1 MKEEMDTDI
10 RMTQQEFGTL
20 DDAAL
25 IWRCVEPSIREVRA
39 KDPHT
44 KSRAMQSLNGSQRA
58 LFLFQVLYG
67 HAGNGAAAFFTQ
79 IAYLA
84 ETLDFFSALKS
95 AMKFFNDEEML
106 RIVERLECVYRA
118 AKQSQPVSPQELK
131 DLDQLYLARIPDTLH
146 RIAAY
151 IRTHPAEFL
160 SLEEN

>member
-1 MKEEMDTDI
+1 MDTDI
-10 RMTQQEFGTL
+10 LMTQQEFESL

-25 IWRCVEPSIREVRA
+25 IWRCVEPSIREVRG
-39 KDPHT
+39 KDPNT
-44 KSRAMQSLNGSQRA
+44 KSQAMQRLNGSQRA

-67 HAGNGAAAFFTQ
+67 HAGNGAAAFFAQ

-106 RIVERLECVYRA
+106 RIVEQFERA
-118 AKQSQPVSPQELK
+118 YSALRQSQPVSPQELAE
-131 DLDQLYLARIPDTLH
+131 LDQMYSERIPDTLH
-146 RIAAY
+146 RTAAY

-160 SLEEN
+160 SLE